1 MFDSIAI
8 SPSLTRTARR
18 AVGDVFGRLAARP
31 ARLLLRTSRV
41 QQKAFALA
49 ILLGVSGIALAAT
62 PPGTNIINT
71 ATANYSVVSGATT
84 TPMQVQ
90 GSTTD
95 ATTSCV
101 TAGIKVDLMKYV
113 PPAKQASVTGN
124 AANFVYQTPEYV
136 NAAGVLTQMTAPISL
151 TGNNLVRFPPTVGGN
166 LLIDTVNDAA
176 GKPLSAY
183 SHNEPIFLRVVS
195 YGANVDGAVADTIR
209 VAVTTVN
216 SGDAEEVLLTETGP
230 STGVFMGALATAFAA
245 TTTQKDGQLSIKN
258 VQEVIKA
265 TYVYDVGCA
274 VGMGVTSSSSSSMID
289 PYGIVFDSRTGAPV
303 DGATV
308 RLWNKATGLLAN
320 VFCDDMTP
328 LSQPLT
334 TGTPTC
340 GDGYIQG
347 AFRFPLVAA
356 GDYRLEV
363 DPPGAYTFPS
373 AVAAA
378 ALPTLVGDAAHRVT
392 PAILGNPS
400 ATAPGGSYN
409 GDFNLWGPALRVDI
423 PVDTGTTT
431 MDIVKTAGKTVV
443 GTGEYVPYSLNITNK
458 TALAL
463 TGAQIADHL
472 PPGFRYQKGSTKLDG
487 VTIADPAI
495 SADGSVL
502 TFSVNI
508 PASASVVVRY
518 VLEVTPAARTG
529 TVENTATAIGGNT
542 SNTGRASVM
551 VREDLYR
558 NKPILIGRVIDVTQP
573 ENMEFANPNDS
584 KSLCDDRADNDFKG
598 MHNARVVTQDGT
610 YVLSDQEG
618 RWHIDNLRAGTHV
631 VQLDLDS
638 LPKDYEVVSCDKN
651 DRFAGRLYSQFVNVR
666 GGSLW
671 RADFHVR
678 KKPAVAIRLIQTL
691 SARAEMDDTVIALT
705 LNGAA
710 EVTGYS
716 ATVML
721 PLSAKYVTGTAK
733 LNGEAAADPQLVEGM
748 LIFRGLARSAKW
760 EDRYEFSVA
769 DVGPKAIIKSSLRFT
784 PLGQAAQTAQLAQ
797 VSMINHAPV
806 SAVTSAEVRVTAAD
820 NRPAKTPMDDDPA
833 HLLERLPFNDIWLS
847 KAQPGDEWLHPQ
859 ESFHPNLPVL
869 SVAVKHDPSHKLTVN
884 LNGAPVDPIRYEG
897 MNINESRTVGLTTW
911 RNVRV
916 NEGDNR
922 FELIVSDASGKEISR
937 EVRTIHYASTPDRV
951 ELLPL
956 QSRLIADGKTRSI
969 IAVRFLD
976 KDGVPVRRGINGEF
990 MLNEPYRSWDR
1001 REGIERE
1008 PLSGRI
1014 GGKARYEVKTDGI
1027 AMIELEPTTQTGEAV
1042 LNFQFNDSRKQE
1054 LRAWLEPGQRDW
1066 ILVGFAEGTVGHKT
1080 LSGNVQALKAAG
1092 VDDQLFDGNKLAFY
1106 AKGSIKGEYLLTAA
1120 YDTAKQLGNPMLKQ
1134 AIDPT
1139 QYYTLY
1145 SDATQAQHDAASSSR
1160 LYVKLERKQFY
1171 AMFGD
1176 YDTGLTVTELSRY
1189 SRTVNGVKSEYK
1201 GDNMG
1206 YNAFAS
1212 VTSQAYVKDEIQG
1225 NGTSGVYKM
1234 SRGNLMMN
1242 SDKIRIETRDRFQ
1255 SQNVVNVQTLTRYLD
1270 YDIDYYLG
1278 TLTFREPIQ
1287 SRDSNFNPT
1296 YIVAE
1301 YESADPQDSKATY
1314 GGRGSFK
1321 PVKELEVGA
1330 TAVHEGTIGATGN
1343 LSGFDATYMLDEKTK
1358 VRGELAGTDRNRAG
1372 NVSSGNAW
1380 LGEVTHHEEVWDGKV
1395 YLREQSGGF
1404 GIGQQAPSEIATRK
1418 MGVDGRYKLDD
1429 STQVKGQAYKQEN
1442 LTTGANNLVVDGR
1455 VDEKISDALN
1465 AYYGARVARDTN
1477 TVGNSQSNQLLAGA
1491 AYTTLDRKLT
1501 MRAAGELSAGTAGSY
1516 VMPNRLILG
1525 SDYKLTEQTKAFAEQ
1540 EFARGE
1546 KIAAN
1551 TTRVGLRTQPWQGAE
1566 MSASVANNFNNDA
1579 ERMYANMGMVQNWQI
1594 DEHWQTN
1601 FSVDR
1606 SQTIR
1611 NTAAPINLNTPLPSG
1626 TMPPAV
1632 GYTGDFTSFAVGGGY
1647 NDTLWSANGRV
1658 EIRKASLGDQQNL
1671 QLGMQRNLEEGR
1683 SMAAGYVLRQADG
1696 AAFSTRSS
1704 DLRLSYA
1711 YRPHDSEWVWLNRAD
1726 YITQNSNTA
1735 GASLK
1740 GDKLVNNFN
1749 ANWMPNRRTQ
1759 VALQYGAKYVLDTI
1773 DNTDYSGYTDLIGVE
1788 VRRDLNQD
1796 WDIGAFGST
1805 MRSWNS
1811 GVNSHGVG
1819 ASVGYKVM
1827 TNMWVAAGYNLRG
1840 MNDRDFAN
1848 ATYRGQGPFITL
1860 RMKVDQDTFGLNDGG
1875 ERNRPLSG
1883 E

>member
-1 MFDSIAI
+1 MTLFGNI
-8 SPSLTRTARR
+8 TFVCRTLRGVAS
-18 AVGDVFGRLAARP
+18 DVSGWLAARP
-31 ARLLLRTSRV
+31 ARLLLRTSRE
-41 QQKAFALA
+41 QQKALALFL
-49 ILLGVSGIALAAT
+49 LLGFGGSAMAAT
-62 PPGTNIINT
+62 PPGFHIGNT
-71 ATANYSVVSGATT
+71 ATANYNVGAT
-84 TPMQVQ
+84 PV
-90 GSTTD
+90 S
-95 ATTSCV
+95 ATATAADDITASCMNV
-101 TAGIKVDLMKYV
+101 GVKVELMKYV
-113 PPAKQASVTGN
+113 PPVKQASVSADAMNISFAPSFYSPSGVESGP
-124 AANFVYQTPEYV
+124 FV
-136 NAAGVLTQMTAPISL
+136 QMPTPISL
-151 TGNNLVRFPPTVGGN
+151 TGNNLVSFVPTVGQN
-166 LLIDTVNDAA
+166 LLVDNVNDGA
-176 GKPLSAY
+176 GKPLAAF
-183 SHNEPIFLRVVS
+183 SHNEPIFIRAVS
-195 YGANVDGAVADTIR
+195 YGANKNSAVAET
-209 VAVTTVN
+209 VAVTVTTVN
-216 SGDAEEVLLTETGP
+216 SADKEVVQLTETGP
-230 STGVFMGALATAFAA
+230 STGVFVGVLATSFAV
-245 TTTQKDGQLSIKN
+245 TTTQFDGHLSIAN
-258 VQEVIKA
+258 VEESITG
-265 TYVYDVGCA
+265 TYTYSDPSCPVGSS
-274 VGMGVTSSSSSSMID
+274 VSSSSSSLID
-289 PYGIVFDSRTGAPV
+289 PYGVVFNSSTGAAV
-303 DGATV
+303 NGAKVTLIDV
-308 RLWNKATGLLAN
+308 ATGLPAQT
-320 VFCDDMTP
+320 FCDDAALTP
-328 LSQPLT
+328 QTQPLT
-334 TGTPTC
+334 TGVPTC
-340 GDGYIQG
+340 GDPVLTGGY
-347 AFRFPLVAA
+347 RFPLVAA
-356 GDYRLEV
+356 GSYRLIV
-363 DPPGAYTFPS
+363 VPPAGNVFPS
-373 AVAAA
+373 AVLASSLPATIGVP
-378 ALPTLVGDAAHRVT
+378 ALA
-392 PAILGNPS
+392 PAILGNPGV
-400 ATAPGGSYN
+400 APGGSY
-409 GDFNLWGPALRVDI
+409 GGVFVLWGPALKVDI
-423 PVDTGTTT
+423 PVDGGGTTMT
-431 MDIVKTAGKTVV
+431 IQKTADKSVV
-443 GTGEYVPYSLNITNK
+443 GTGEYVPYNLNIKNNTVA
-458 TALAL
+458 ALAA
-463 TGAQIADHL
+463 AQIADHL
-472 PPGFRYQKGSTKLDG
+472 PPGFRYQKGSAKLDG
-487 VTIADPAI
+487 VTIPDPSL
-495 SADGSVL
+495 SADGSVI

-508 PASASVVVRY
+508 PASSSVIVRY

-529 TVENTATAIGGNT
+529 TAQNTATAIGGNT
-542 SNTGRASVM
+542 SNTGRTNVM

-558 NKPILIGRVIDVTQP
+558 NKPILIGRVIDVSQP
-573 ENMEFANPNDS
+573 ENMEFANPSDS

-598 MHNARVVTQDGT
+598 MQNARVVMQDGT
-610 YVLSDQEG
+610 YVLTDGEG

-678 KKPAVAIRLIQTL
+678 KKPLVATRLIQTL
-691 SARAEMDDTVIALT
+691 SARAEVDDTLVNLALDGNT
-705 LNGAA
+705 

-721 PLSAKYVTGTAK
+721 PEYAQYVAGSAK
-733 LNGEAAADPQLVEGM
+733 LNGEVVTDPMVAGNA
-748 LIFRGLARSAKW
+748 LIFRGTARASKW
-760 EDRYEFSVA
+760 QDQYEFNVQH
-769 DVGPKAIIKSSLRFT
+769 VGPKAVIQSSVRFT
-784 PLGQAAQTAQLAQ
+784 PAGRAAQTTPVAKIAMLNHAQ
-797 VSMINHAPV
+797 VTAGSE
-806 SAVTSAEVRVTAAD
+806 AEVAVMAD
-820 NRPAKTPMDDDPA
+820 DKRPAKTAMDDDPA
-833 HLLERLPFNDIWLS
+833 QLVEKLPYNEAWLAS
-847 KAQPGDEWLHPQ
+847 TPAGNEWLHPQ
-859 ESFHPNLPVL
+859 ENFSPNLPVVK
-869 SVAVKHDPSHKLTVN
+869 VAVKHDPKHKVMLKVN
-884 LNGAPVDPIRYEG
+884 GEAADPLAYDGAQTNAARSVALS
-897 MNINESRTVGLTTW
+897 NW
-911 RNVRV
+911 RGIAVH
-916 NEGDNR
+916 EGDNK
-922 FELIVSDASGKEISR
+922 FELIIADASGKEVSH
-937 EVRTIHYASTPDRV
+937 ETRTIHYASAPDRV

-1008 PLSGRI
+1008 PLAGRI

-1120 YDTAKQLGNPMLKQ
+1120 YDTAKQVGNPMLKQ

-1189 SRTVNGVKSEYK
+1189 SRTVNGVKSEFK
-1201 GDNMG
+1201 GDKMG

-1225 NGTSGVYKM
+1225 NGTSGVYKLT
-1234 SRGNLMMN
+1234 RGNLMMN

-1296 YIVAE
+1296 YIVVE

-1358 VRGELAGTDRNRAG
+1358 LRGELAGTDRNRAG

-1455 VDEKISDALN
+1455 VDEKVSEALS

-1501 MRAAGELSAGTAGSY
+1501 MRAAGELSAGTAGS
-1516 VMPNRLILG
+1516 VIMPNRLILG

-1626 TMPPAV
+1626 TMPPAA

-1658 EIRKASLGDQQNL
+1658 ELRKASLGDQQNL

-1711 YRPHDSEWVWLNRAD
+1711 YRPNDSEWVWLNRAD

-1759 VALQYGAKYVLDTI
+1759 IALQYGAKYVLDTI

-1827 TNMWVAAGYNLRG
+1827 NNMWVAAGYNLRG

-1860 RMKVDQDTFGLNDGG
+1860 RMKVDQDTFGLNNGG

>member
-1 MFDSIAI
+1 MSV
-8 SPSLTRTARR
+8 R
-18 AVGDVFGRLAARP
+18 
-31 ARLLLRTSRV
+31 
-41 QQKAFALA
+41 QKAFVLG
-49 ILLGVSGIALAAT
+49 LLCVAGAEAAT
-62 PPGTNIINT
+62 PPNTVILNT
-71 ATANYSVVSGATT
+71 ATASYSVTNGVGT
-84 TPMQVQ
+84 TPMSVQ
-90 GSTTD
+90 GSIASTT
-95 ATTSCV
+95 AACSTV
-101 TAGIKVDLMKYV
+101 GIKVELLQYI
-113 PPAKQASVTGN
+113 PPARASQASIHAVSEWVQSSAYSPSGSVAGPFVTLPNPTLLG
-124 AANFVYQTPEYV
+124 T
-136 NAAGVLTQMTAPISL
+136 GAPATL
-151 TGNNLVRFPPTVGGN
+151 PAN
-166 LLIDTVNDAA
+166 LLLAPLNDAA
-176 GKPLSAY
+176 GNIVASY
-183 SHNEPIFLRVVS
+183 SRNEPVIVRVVS
-195 YGANVDGAVADTIR
+195 YDANTDGAVADT
-209 VAVTTVN
+209 VVVTLTTLG
-216 SGDAEEVLLTETGP
+216 GDKEVVQLTETAV
-230 STGVFMGALATAFAA
+230 SSGVFVGAMPSAFAA
-245 TTTQKDGQLSIKN
+245 IGAPVVQNDGKINVSAHNETITGTYTHPDCNTGASI
-258 VQEVIKA
+258 A
-265 TYVYDVGCA
+265 
-274 VGMGVTSSSSSSMID
+274 SSSSGLID
-289 PYGIVFDSRTGAPV
+289 PYGIVFNSITGAPV
-303 DGATV
+303 NGATV
-308 RLWNKATGLLAN
+308 TLIDTATGLPA
-320 VFCDDMTP
+320 VAFCDDAVTVLP
-328 LSQPLT
+328 QPVVTGAT
-334 TGTPTC
+334 TICDATMVAG
-340 GDGYIQG
+340 G
-347 AFRFPLVAA
+347 FRFPQVAA
-356 GDYRLEV
+356 GSYRLTV
-363 DPPGAYTFPS
+363 TPPAGNVFPS
-373 AVAAA
+373 AVPAVS
-378 ALPTLVGDAAHRVT
+378 LPATVGIPAGV
-392 PAILGNPS
+392 PAILGNPG
-400 ATAPGGSYN
+400 ATPGGSY
-409 GDFNLWGPALRVDI
+409 GGVFTLWGPALKVDI
-423 PVDTGTTT
+423 PVDAGATT
-431 MDIVKTAGKTVV
+431 MIIQKTADKTVV
-443 GTGEYVPYSLNITNK
+443 GTGEYVPYNLNISNNTG
-458 TALAL
+458 AAL
-463 TGAQIADHL
+463 TAAQVADRL
-472 PPGFRYQKGSTKLDG
+472 PPGFRYQKGSTRLDG
-487 VTIADPAI
+487 TVVPDPVI

-502 TFSVNI
+502 TFSMNI
-508 PASASVVVRY
+508 PASSSVVVRY

-529 TVENTATAIGGNT
+529 TAENTASAIGGNT
-542 SNTGRASVM
+542 SNTGRAHVM

-558 NKPILIGRVIDVTQP
+558 NKPILIGRVIDVTP
-573 ENMEFANPNDS
+573 AGNAEFAAPNETR
-584 KSLCDDRADNDFKG
+584 SLCDDRADNDFKG
-598 MHNARVVTQDGT
+598 MQNARVVMQDGT
-610 YVLSDQEG
+610 YVLSDHEG
-618 RWHIDNLRAGTHV
+618 RWHIDNIRAGTHV
-631 VQLDLDS
+631 VQLDMDS
-638 LPKDYEVVSCDKN
+638 LPKDYEVVSCEKN
-651 DRFAGRLYSQFVNVR
+651 DRFAGRLYSQFVNLR

-678 KKPAVAIRLIQTL
+678 KKPTVATRLIQTL
-691 SARAEMDDTVIALT
+691 AARAAMDDTLVSLT
-705 LNGAA
+705 LDGST

-721 PLSAKYVTGTAK
+721 PDYANYVAGSAK
-733 LNGEAAADPQLVEGM
+733 LNGATVEDPMVAGNA
-748 LIFRGLARSAKW
+748 LIFRGTARASKW
-760 EDRYEFSVA
+760 QDQYEFNVQHI
-769 DVGPKAIIKSSLRFT
+769 GPKALIQSSVRFA
-784 PLGQAAQTAQLAQ
+784 PPGRAAQTTPVAKLI
-797 VSMINHAPV
+797 MLNHASV
-806 SAVTSAEVRVTAAD
+806 SAGSEAAVTVMAD
-820 NRPAKTPMDDDPA
+820 DKRPAKTAMDDDPSQ
-833 HLLERLPFNDIWLS
+833 LVEKLPYNEMWLAS
-847 KAQPGDEWLHPQ
+847 TPAGNEWLHPQ
-859 ESFHPNLPVL
+859 ENFRPNLPVVK
-869 SVAVKHDPSHKLTVN
+869 VAVKHDPKHKVALTVN
-884 LNGAPVDPIRYEG
+884 GEVADVLSYDGAQ
-897 MNINESRTVGLTTW
+897 INAARTVALSNW
-911 RNVRV
+911 RGIVV
-916 NEGDNR
+916 HEGDNR
-922 FELIVSDASGKEISR
+922 FEVVISDATGKEISH
-937 EVRTIHYASTPDRV
+937 ETRTIHYASAPDRV
-951 ELLPL
+951 ELLPE
-956 QSRLIADGKTRSI
+956 QSRLVADGKTRSI

-1008 PLSGRI
+1008 PLAGRI

-1042 LNFQFNDSRKQE
+1042 LGFQFNDGRKQE

-1080 LSGNVQALKAAG
+1080 LSGNVQALKASG
-1092 VDDQLFDGNKLAFY
+1092 VDEQIFDGNKVAFY

-1120 YDTAKQLGNPMLKQ
+1120 YDTAKQVGNPMLKQ

-1189 SRTVNGVKSEYK
+1189 SRTVNGVKSEFK
-1201 GDNMG
+1201 GDKMG

-1212 VTSQAYVKDEIQG
+1212 VTPQAYVKDEIQG
-1225 NGTSGVYKM
+1225 NGTSGVYKL

-1278 TLTFREPIQ
+1278 TLTFREPVQ

-1296 YIVAE
+1296 WIVAE

-1330 TAVHEGTIGATGN
+1330 TAVHEGTVGATGN
-1343 LSGFDATYMLDEKTK
+1343 LTGFDATYKPDDKTTL
-1358 VRGELAGTDRNRAG
+1358 RTELAATDRNRAG

-1380 LGEVTHHEEVWDGKV
+1380 LGEIAHHEEVWDGKL
-1395 YLREQSGGF
+1395 YLRQQSGGF
-1404 GIGQQAPSEIATRK
+1404 GVGQQAPSEIATRK
-1418 MGVDGRYKLDD
+1418 MGMDGRYKLDD
-1429 STQVKGQAYKQEN
+1429 STQVKGQAYRQEN
-1442 LTTGANNLVVDGR
+1442 LTTGANNLVLDGR
-1455 VDEKISDALN
+1455 VDEKISEVLS

-1611 NTAAPINLNTPLPSG
+1611 NTVAPTNLNTPLPSG
-1626 TMPPAV
+1626 TMPPAA

-1658 EIRKASLGDQQNL
+1658 EIRRANLGNQQNL

-1683 SMAAGYVLRQADG
+1683 SMAAGYILRQADG
-1696 AAFSTRSS
+1696 AAFSTRSG

-1711 YRPHDSEWVWLNRAD
+1711 YRPNDSEWVWLNRAD
-1726 YITQNSNTA
+1726 YITQNTNTA
-1735 GASLK
+1735 GGSLK

-1759 VALQYGAKYVLDTI
+1759 IALQYGAKYVLDTI

-1827 TNMWVAAGYNLRG
+1827 DNMWVAAGYNLRG

-1860 RMKVDQDTFGLNDGG
+1860 RMKVDQDTFGLNNDGTRTG
-1875 ERNRPLSG
+1875 PLSG